1 MKSRLIAV
9 PTSLETPSIL
19 VDNLPRGRLS
29 MEQIV
34 TGRLQLLKQVVKK
47 ASQQEIAEANRLIA
61 EIDPAWFDQEIGWA
75 IHPIID
81 PKNERVMISVLGDF
95 ERMRPTAQRLLET
108 SQKALKWEESQSS
121 INLIDWTNQYLAID

>member
-61 EIDPAWFDQEIGWA
+61 EIDPAWFDQEIGCA
-75 IHPIID
+75 HLTC
-81 PKNERVMISVLGDF
+81 VAAS
-95 ERMRPTAQRLLET
+95 
-108 SQKALKWEESQSS
+108 
-121 INLIDWTNQYLAID
+121 